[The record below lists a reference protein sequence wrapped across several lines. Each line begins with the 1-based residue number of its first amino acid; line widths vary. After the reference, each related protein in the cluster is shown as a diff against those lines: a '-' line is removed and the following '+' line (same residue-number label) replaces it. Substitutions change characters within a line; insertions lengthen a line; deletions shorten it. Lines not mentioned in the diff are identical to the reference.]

1 LIRSVCFQFFKISKI
16 LLFLIEDD
24 NGSAYIQILLNSQP
38 STHRC
43 DTLEQATLFSREVQ
57 RAKNIFKKEKIIYI
71 PSDYDENEKF
81 YK

>member
-24 NGSAYIQILLNSQP
+24 NGSSYIRIFLNSQT

-57 RAKNIFKKEKIIYI
+57 RAKNIFQEEKLIYI
-71 PSDYDENEKF
+71 PSDDDENEEF
-81 YK
+81 DE